1 MERLREMPDGII
13 HCAVTS
19 PPYWGLRDY
28 GCNGQIGLEPTPTAF
43 LEKMVAVFR
52 EVKRVLRDDGVMFL
66 NLGDSY
72 FGSRQGTMADGSQ
85 VGGTKQMT
93 NKGSVTNAGG
103 RRANSYGT
111 SGKEPANSQAHG
123 CLCGNLCDVCR
134 VVYQSRKSRS
144 DGLLVAMLT
153 ASLSESSRERMGF
166 PFGHLPTLDLD
177 AQVGRSAAATQDHS
191 PAQDHA
197 GERLR
202 ALLASTLGELTPQL
216 LDECLRRDSLG
227 VCLLCAH
234 SLPDLTQAFADTE
247 VCTCDTVG
255 GASACHTTGKDASGS
270 AYLDYTTASLKP
282 KDLCGIP
289 WRLAFALQA
298 DGWYLRSDIIWHKPN
313 PMPESVTDRPTKAH
327 EYLFLL
333 TKSPTYFYDQE
344 AVREPVTEST
354 MYRARTDF
362 ITNNDV
368 AKRKHFDP
376 KTPSIN
382 PRTAEATRQ
391 AILDG
396 RGRNLRT
403 VWTIPTQP
411 YPDAHFATYPEK
423 LVEPCIKAGTSVKG
437 CCAACGAP
445 WAREIDVTYRNDTTT
460 DGRPAKGNHRPETNG
475 EKSTFASGERTRRL
489 TTTTG
494 WHSMCTHAADTV
506 PCTVLDIFCGS
517 GTTGEVAMK
526 LGRSFIG
533 IELNPK
539 YCELARNRIGA
550 VQPLFDA
557 VPA

>member
-1 MERLREMPDGII
+1 M
-13 HCAVTS
+13 
-19 PPYWGLRDY
+19 
-28 GCNGQIGLEPTPTAF
+28 
-43 LEKMVAVFR
+43 
-52 EVKRVLRDDGVMFL
+52 

-72 FGSRQGTMADGSQ
+72 SRPD
-85 VGGTKQMT
+85 V
-93 NKGSVTNAGG
+93 
-103 RRANSYGT
+103 
-111 SGKEPANSQAHG
+111 P
-123 CLCGNLCDVCR
+123 CG
-134 VVYQSRKSRS
+134 
-144 DGLLVAMLT
+144 
-153 ASLSESSRERMGF
+153 
-166 PFGHLPTLDLD
+166 
-177 AQVGRSAAATQDHS
+177 
-191 PAQDHA
+191 
-197 GERLR
+197 
-202 ALLASTLGELTPQL
+202 
-216 LDECLRRDSLG
+216 
-227 VCLLCAH
+227 
-234 SLPDLTQAFADTE
+234 
-247 VCTCDTVG
+247 
-255 GASACHTTGKDASGS
+255 
-270 AYLDYTTASLKP
+270 LKP

-289 WRLAFALQA
+289 WRVAFGLQA
-298 DGWYLRSDIIWHKPN
+298 DGWWLRSEIIWAKPN

-327 EYLFLL
+327 ETIFLL